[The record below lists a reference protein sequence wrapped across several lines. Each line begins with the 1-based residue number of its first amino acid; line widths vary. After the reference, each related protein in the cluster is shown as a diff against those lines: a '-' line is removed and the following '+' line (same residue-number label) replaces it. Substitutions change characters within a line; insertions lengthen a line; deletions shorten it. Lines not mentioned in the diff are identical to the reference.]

1 MEIGSAV
8 VTAIIHAASGGAP
21 DDLVGTLTVAT
32 PPDSGAEQTVTFTAP
47 SAGIDLAANTLY
59 FFMLD
64 STSNNV
70 STLQNTASESED
82 SGAASGWSIANNS
95 IYRDCQSNGVW
106 TSYAESKKIAING
119 WPLPLPLV
127 SLAVSKS
134 IAEGAQF
141 SHTVRLSE
149 LATENVT
156 VKVRGRRTDGTVL
169 TRNVVILASTRGT
182 PPAFPYPGN
191 NQNTTEDAFYQ
202 AATTRHAD
210 VGGAGQRLQGAQQPE
225 REWHDEERPGTR

>member
-1 MEIGSAV
+1 M
-8 VTAIIHAASGGAP
+8 
-21 DDLVGTLTVAT
+21 
-32 PPDSGAEQTVTFTAP
+32 
-47 SAGIDLAANTLY
+47 
-59 FFMLD
+59 
-64 STSNNV
+64 
-70 STLQNTASESED
+70 
-82 SGAASGWSIANNS
+82 
-95 IYRDCQSNGVW
+95 
-106 TSYAESKKIAING
+106 
-119 WPLPLPLV
+119 
-127 SLAVSKS
+127 SKS

>member
-119 WPLPLPLV
+119 WPLP
-127 SLAVSKS
+127 
-134 IAEGAQF
+134 
-141 SHTVRLSE
+141 
-149 LATENVT
+149 
-156 VKVRGRRTDGTVL
+156 
-169 TRNVVILASTRGT
+169 
-182 PPAFPYPGN
+182 PPWSVW
-191 NQNTTEDAFYQ
+191 
-202 AATTRHAD
+202 R
-210 VGGAGQRLQGAQQPE
+210 
-225 REWHDEERPGTR
+225 